1 VDLASHPEL
10 VAGMVAAGFSAV
22 FLGIETPS
30 AEALRAAGKTQNLRM
45 PQARAVDLLTRAGLE
60 VFAGFI
66 VGFDGDGPDIFDRQ
80 LEFISALPIP
90 RAMVGILTA
99 LPGTRLWRR
108 LEAEGRLRHGL
119 PADGDAA
126 TRPNFEPVMDE
137 RALLLGYRR
146 LLAGLY
152 DADGY
157 YRRCAAHL
165 LRTRFRKGVTA
176 CGSAVEGGLALVR
189 AIWGIGLRGPRRA
202 HFWRLLA
209 VGLRRGR
216 VALPRA
222 VTLAIVGESLIRYT
236 QEVVLPRLDQALA
249 ALPQAGGE
257 AAAPAVSAVAAD
269 AAPRAGPVRIAAP
282 ARPAESAG

>member
-1 VDLASHPEL
+1 
-10 VAGMVAAGFSAV
+10 MVAAGFSAV

-30 AEALRAAGKTQNLRM
+30 SEALRAAGKTQNLRM

-66 VGFDGDGPDIFDRQ
+66 VGFDGDGPDIFERQ
-80 LEFISALPIP
+80 LEFISGLPIP

-99 LPGTRLWRR
+99 LPGTQLWRR
-108 LEAEGRLRHGL
+108 LEAEGRLRQEL

-126 TRPNFEPVMDE
+126 ARPNFEPVMDE
-137 RALLLGYRR
+137 RVLLRGYRQ
-146 LLAGLY
+146 LLARLY

-165 LRTRFRKGVTA
+165 ARTRFREGVTA
-176 CGSAVEGGLALVR
+176 CGSAVQGGLALVR
-189 AIWGIGLRGPRRA
+189 AVWGIGLRGPRRA
-202 HFWRLLA
+202 HFWRLMA
-209 VGLRRGR
+209 VALRRGR

-236 QEVVLPRLDQALA
+236 QEVVLPRLDRALA
-249 ALPQAGGE
+249 ALGVPPDPSA
-257 AAAPAVSAVAAD
+257 AWPATAATLVAAPSRPTPPSGHPD
-269 AAPRAGPVRIAAP
+269 AAGARA
-282 ARPAESAG
+282 